1 MDLASIGLK
10 VDATQVTEG
19 ARELDKLVV
28 SGKRAEQAVDQLGNQ
43 SVQTAGE
50 MRGVA
55 SAATEMASRAQAAA
69 AAAVSHTRATEGVG
83 KASGLAAHHVQNLTF
98 QANDLFVQ
106 LASGANPMTAFMQ
119 QGSQIGQ
126 IMGQA
131 GIGVGGLAKEVG
143 GMVGRFAKAHPIMVA
158 LAAAA
163 GVAAIA
169 FQGFQKEIDKS
180 KELEKY
186 AAGLG
191 LTAKELKGLE
201 DKGITAG
208 DVFKGLYKTFDDY
221 LGLTDIFKEVKS
233 VAVSAFDMMLSAAKM
248 AAAGIYAGFVGGF
261 RALGMVVKSL
271 PSLVGEGVIAAAN
284 LAIGAVEAM
293 VNKAL
298 DGLRKIVQFAAPM
311 LQAVGMGGM
320 VPNVGAVSFGRI
332 SNPFAGSASNLA
344 NNVQGAFS
352 GAYSE
357 AISGLDQFG
366 SDLRGNTIEAAKERL
381 AKEAAKI
388 IKEHTGPET
397 KAAAGKAGKDAG
409 QKLVEEFWKAV
420 GDTQTSNMADI
431 IRANSAREK
440 QMASEAK
447 AASDEMT
454 DVLNK
459 NADARIAK
467 IGKEV
472 AANGA
477 WVNSL
482 MMVISQFDQLGSVG
496 KVIGD
501 IGAALVGIRTG
512 DFGGIGGKAGVL
524 LNGLFTNVDAQGNR
538 TLNRLGV
545 TFGDALD
552 RVFGQNGRFFQALQ
566 GAGTGTAI
574 GGILFGDNKGAQIG
588 GAIGGALGSFLG
600 PVGNLV
606 GSIIGSTLGSLFK
619 SAKFGSAVV
628 GSGGVT
634 AGGNNADSRSAA
646 NSAGG
651 AVSSAISRIAEAL
664 GGSVGNYSVSIGET
678 DGKWRIS
685 TTGRSGELKS
695 KYSDV
700 QVFGKGEAGYEAAM
714 RAAIA
719 DAIADGAIT
728 GVSEAV
734 ARLLKGGTNI
744 DEQVRKAQ
752 LFQGVFSAL
761 KAETDPLGA
770 ALESVTKEFDALRKI
785 FAEAGA
791 SAAEYA
797 SLEELLAVRRQ
808 KAIDEARQAKVDKLA
823 DQFNLQIRALELM
836 GKGEEA
842 LAATRLFQLAGI
854 KESLQPLQQL
864 VFQLE
869 DARAVIDKFGPL
881 AEDLRA
887 YRNELLTGGQGAS
900 LATARSNFRSVAEAA
915 ANGDASALAKLRGV
929 SGTYLEAMRSNASSS
944 LDYRRAFGEVLAGV
958 DRGIFAADAQV
969 EYAQLQIDAIKANS
983 NILTQ
988 MRADM
993 NTLQGQIVSNTA
1005 FMLNLWKRFEGE
1017 GLPIRTQDEPL
1028 QVEIVS

>member
-10 VDATQVTEG
+10 VDATQVSEG
-19 ARELDKLVV
+19 ARELDKLTV

-50 MRGVA
+50 MRGAA
-55 SAATEMASRAQAAA
+55 SAASELAQRAQAAA
-69 AAAVSHTRATEGVG
+69 AAATGQMRATEGMG
-83 KASGLAAHHVQNLTF
+83 KASGLASHHVQNLAF
-98 QANDLFVQ
+98 QANDMFVG
-106 LASGANPMTAFMQ
+106 LASGQKPMTVFMQ
-119 QGSQIGQ
+119 QGTQIAQ

-143 GMVGRFAKAHPIMVA
+143 GMVGRFVKAHPLMVA

-169 FQGFQKEIDKS
+169 FQGFQKEIEKS
-180 KELEKY
+180 KELETY

-201 DKGITAG
+201 DKGVTAI

-233 VAVSAFDMMLSAAKM
+233 VAVSAFDTMLTVAKG

-261 RALGMVVKSL
+261 RAVGMVVKSL
-271 PSLVGEGVIAAAN
+271 PSVVGEGVIAAAN
-284 LAIGAVEAM
+284 LAISAVEAM

-298 DGLRKIVQFAAPM
+298 LGLRKIVQFAAPM

-320 VPNVGAVSFGRI
+320 VPNIGSVSFGRVG
-332 SNPFAGSASNLA
+332 NPFAGSAANLA
-344 NNVQGAFS
+344 GNVQGAFS

-357 AISGLDQFG
+357 AVSGLGQFG
-366 SDLRGNTIEAAKERL
+366 ADIRANSIEAAKERL

-388 IKEHTGPET
+388 IKDRTGPET

-409 QKLVEEFWKAV
+409 AKLVEEFWKAV
-420 GDTQTSNMADI
+420 GDTQASNMADI
-431 IRANSAREK
+431 IRANSARDK
-440 QMASEAK
+440 QLNEEAK
-447 AASDEMT
+447 RASDEMT
-454 DVLNK
+454 DVLLK
-459 NADARIAK
+459 NADERIAK
-467 IGKEV
+467 IDDEI
-472 AANGA
+472 AANKA
-477 WVNSL
+477 WIGSL
-482 MMVISQFDQLGSVG
+482 MMLVNQFDQLGGVG
-496 KVIGD
+496 KSIGSFLSALGGFSQGNF
-501 IGAALVGIRTG
+501 GAV
-512 DFGGIGGKAGVL
+512 GGKVGVL
-524 LNGLFTNVDAQGNR
+524 LNGLFTNVDDKGNR
-538 TLNRLGV
+538 SLNQIGV
-545 TFGDALD
+545 KFSDALD
-552 RVFGQNGRFFQALQ
+552 RVFGQNGKFFQALT

-588 GAIGGALGSFLG
+588 GAIGGAIGSFAG
-600 PVGNLV
+600 PIGNLV
-606 GSIIGSTLGSLFK
+606 GSIIGSTIGAALR

-628 GSGGVT
+628 GSGGVM

-646 NSAGG
+646 NSAGTN
-651 AVSSAISRIAEAL
+651 VSSAISKIAEAL

-719 DAIADGAIT
+719 DAIKDGAIT

-734 ARLLKGGTNI
+734 SRLLKGGTNI
-744 DEQVRKAQ
+744 DDQVRKAQ

-770 ALESVTKEFDALRKI
+770 ALENVTKEFDALRKI
-785 FAEAGA
+785 FDEAGA

-797 SLEELLAVRRQ
+797 SLEELLALRRQ
-808 KAIDEARQAKVDKLA
+808 KAVDEARRAKVDALA
-823 DQFNLQIRALELM
+823 DQFNLQIRALDLM
-836 GKGEEA
+836 GEGEKA

-869 DARAVIDKFGPL
+869 DARAVIEKFGPL
-881 AEDLRA
+881 ADDLRA
-887 YRNELLTGGQGAS
+887 YRTELLGGAQGPS
-900 LATARSNFRSVAEAA
+900 LAAARSTFRSVAEAA

-929 SGTYLEAMRSNASSS
+929 SGTYLEAMRNNASSA

-983 NILTQ
+983 DILSA
-988 MRADM
+988 MRTEL
-993 NTLQGQIVSNTA
+993 NTLQGQIVSNTT
-1005 FMLNLWKRFEGE
+1005 FMVNLWKRFEGD

-1028 QVEIVS
+1028 AVEIVS

>member
-28 SGKRAEQAVDQLGNQ
+28 SGKRAEMAVDQLGNQ
-43 SVQTAGE
+43 STQTAGE
-50 MRGVA
+50 MR
-55 SAATEMASRAQAAA
+55 AAA
-69 AAAVSHTRATEGVG
+69 AATVEMGNASQRAQQQIVATT
-83 KASGLAAHHVQNLTF
+83 ASAGQQRAGMQQLSF
-98 QANDLFVQ
+98 QIGDVAQQFAL
-106 LASGANPMTAFMQ
+106 GTNPMIIFAQ
-119 QGSQIGQ
+119 QGGQVVQALDMMQGGSRGLVGFLAGPWGAVLMGAATIAGMFGAKMLESAGAADAFTEALRKVENQADRSAAALNQLRGLQKMTTQDAVVIAQMELNKLTEERMKLEIAMSRRPRNPDGSAMFSYSDQQRVKEISADMLTLQGDIARGEASLNQLGRTVEKAAVQIS
-126 IMGQA
+126 
-131 GIGVGGLAKEVG
+131 GGR
-143 GMVGRFAKAHPIMVA
+143 GRSS
-158 LAAAA
+158 AAA
-163 GVAAIA
+163 G
-169 FQGFQKEIDKS
+169 
-180 KELEKY
+180 
-186 AAGLG
+186 AAGRS
-191 LTAKELKGLE
+191 
-201 DKGITAG
+201 AG
-208 DVFKGLYKTFDDY
+208 EKF
-221 LGLTDIFKEVKS
+221 
-233 VAVSAFDMMLSAAKM
+233 
-248 AAAGIYAGFVGGF
+248 
-261 RALGMVVKSL
+261 
-271 PSLVGEGVIAAAN
+271 
-284 LAIGAVEAM
+284 
-293 VNKAL
+293 
-298 DGLRKIVQFAAPM
+298 
-311 LQAVGMGGM
+311 
-320 VPNVGAVSFGRI
+320 
-332 SNPFAGSASNLA
+332 
-344 NNVQGAFS
+344 
-352 GAYSE
+352 
-357 AISGLDQFG
+357 
-366 SDLRGNTIEAAKERL
+366 
-381 AKEAAKI
+381 
-388 IKEHTGPET
+388 
-397 KAAAGKAGKDAG
+397 
-409 QKLVEEFWKAV
+409 VEEFEKAV
-420 GDTQTSNMADI
+420 ASTQASNMADI

-467 IGKEV
+467 VGQEIE
-472 AANGA
+472 ANKA
-477 WVNSL
+477 WSTSL
-482 MMVISQFDQLGSVG
+482 MVLIDQFDQLGSVG
-496 KVIGD
+496 KGIGNVL
-501 IGAALVGIRTG
+501 AALDGFSKAN
-512 DFGGIGGKAGVL
+512 FGAVGGKVGVL
-524 LNGLFTNVDAQGNR
+524 LNGLFTNVDGNGNR
-538 TLNRLGV
+538 VLNRLGTV
-545 TFGDALD
+545 FSDALD

-606 GSIIGSTLGSLFK
+606 GSIIGSTIGSLFK

-646 NSAGG
+646 TTAGG

-797 SLEELLAVRRQ
+797 SLEQLLAVRRQ
-808 KAIDEARQAKVDKLA
+808 KAIDDARQGKVDKLA

-881 AEDLRA
+881 AEDLRS

-983 NILTQ
+983 DILTQ